1 MINLDSITNENTKK
15 HNEKWPYIPDHWYR
29 IIIIRSSGSGK
40 TNALT
45 NLINEQNHNDKTY
58 LYARD
63 FSEPKYEYL
72 ILKSEDVGIKHLNNP
87 NAFIKCSNTMD
98 DVYENINNYNSI
110 RKRKK
115 TNCFWWHDCR
125 YYDKRFQA
133 IIKELFIRCRRLNIS
148 LVFSTQSYFS
158 VPKRCKIK
166 YNTLFY
172 HENKQQQRITKYC
185 N

>member
-1 MINLDSITNENTKK
+1 M
-15 HNEKWPYIPDHWYR
+15 
-29 IIIIRSSGSGK
+29 
-40 TNALT
+40 T

-115 TNCFWWHDCR
+115 L
-125 YYDKRFQA
+125 
-133 IIKELFIRCRRLNIS
+133 I
-148 LVFSTQSYFS
+148 VFDGM
-158 VPKRCKIK
+158 IAD
-166 YNTLFY
+166 
-172 HENKQQQRITKYC
+172 IMTKDFKP
-185 N
+185 